1 MTERKSSGAELAR
14 HGRGVNPAR
23 HIFPLSV
30 LSGSGHALPMDAAI
44 KERVD
49 EFIRRKG
56 LRRTGQRDQIIE
68 SAFSKDEHFTAE
80 ELFDRVRKSSN
91 DISRATVYRTLA
103 LLVEADLLREIDLGD
118 NQTTYDP
125 NFLDKPSH
133 NHLVC
138 IDCGRVVEFEDAHID
153 LLNDCV
159 TRRLGFRPVRQ
170 TLKIEASCAE
180 LRLKGRCPNLIA
192 SRLSGKRLRRK
203 R

>member
-1 MTERKSSGAELAR
+1 
-14 HGRGVNPAR
+14 
-23 HIFPLSV
+23 
-30 LSGSGHALPMDAAI
+30 MDAGI
-44 KERVD
+44 QERLD
-49 EFIRRKG
+49 AFIQRKG
-56 LRRTGQRDQIIE
+56 LRRTDQRNMIVKV
-68 SAFSKDEHFTAE
+68 AFSRDEHFTAD
-80 ELFDRVRKSSN
+80 ELFDRVRKASS
-91 DISRATVYRTLA
+91 DISRATVYRTLS
-103 LLVEADLLREIDLGD
+103 LLVEAELLREIDLGD

-170 TLKIEASCAE
+170 TLKIEASCE
-180 LRLKGRCPNLIA
+180 QLRKNGRCPNLIA
-192 SRLSGKRLRRK
+192 ARLSGKRLRRK

>member
-1 MTERKSSGAELAR
+1 MESGIQQRL
-14 HGRGVNPAR
+14 G
-23 HIFPLSV
+23 
-30 LSGSGHALPMDAAI
+30 
-44 KERVD
+44 

-56 LRRTGQRDQIIE
+56 LRRTDQRDLIIK

-91 DISRATVYRTLA
+91 EISRATVYRTLA
-103 LLVEADLLREIDLGD
+103 LLVEADLLREIDLGE

-125 NFLDKPSH
+125 NFLDKPAH

-170 TLKIEASCAE
+170 TLKIEASCE
-180 LRLKGRCPNLIA
+180 QLRLNGRCPNLIA
-192 SRLSGKRLRRK
+192 SRLTGKRLRKK